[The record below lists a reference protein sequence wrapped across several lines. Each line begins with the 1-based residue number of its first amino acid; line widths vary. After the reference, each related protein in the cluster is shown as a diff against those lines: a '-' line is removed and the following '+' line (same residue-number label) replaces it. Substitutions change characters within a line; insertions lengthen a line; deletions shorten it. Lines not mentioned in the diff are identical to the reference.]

1 MIIANNMGVILGTP
15 LLATYALLCVM
26 LLIYTTIP
34 LVVGQPSNSISIVAG
49 ASSATSPRFY
59 DPSPSNISI
68 GTSVIWTNND
78 NSPHTVTSRIPY
90 SGPLAVFDSNLIQPH
105 GTFSYTFTSSGIF
118 NYYCKI
124 HPFMNGQV
132 IVR

>member
-1 MIIANNMGVILGTP
+1 MIIANNMGVILGT
-15 LLATYALLCVM
+15 LLLVTYALLGVM

-49 ASSATSPRFY
+49 ASSSTSPRFY

-68 GTSVIWTNND
+68 GTSVIWINND

-90 SGPLAVFDSNLIQPH
+90 SAH
-105 GTFSYTFTSSGIF
+105 
-118 NYYCKI
+118 
-124 HPFMNGQV
+124 
-132 IVR
+132 